1 MKRFQVENRVGNEA
15 QCAGEEP
22 WENISYDFVGDYIEA
37 ETPEDAIIIAINYL
51 TDVMQENIEKG
62 EYIEW
67 TRDDISIYNEND
79 VKIKYYFDFTAKDV
93 DEY

>member
-15 QCAGEEP
+15 QWAGEEP
-22 WENISYDFVGDYIEA
+22 WENSSYDFVGDYIEA

-93 DEY
+93 DED

>member
-1 MKRFQVENRVGNEA
+1 
-15 QCAGEEP
+15 
-22 WENISYDFVGDYIEA
+22 
-37 ETPEDAIIIAINYL
+37 
-51 TDVMQENIEKG
+51 MQENIEKG

-93 DEY
+93 DED

>member
-15 QCAGEEP
+15 QCAGEKP

-93 DEY
+93 DED